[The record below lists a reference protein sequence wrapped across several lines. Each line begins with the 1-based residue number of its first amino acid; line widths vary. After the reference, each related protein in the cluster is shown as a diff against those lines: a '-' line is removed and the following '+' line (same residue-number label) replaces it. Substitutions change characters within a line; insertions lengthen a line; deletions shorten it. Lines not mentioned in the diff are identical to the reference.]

1 MKKNNNH
8 ITIEDLAA
16 MVKCGF
22 DQTATKEDLKELAT
36 RVELLATKVELNDV
50 KRTVRDIAEELN
62 AMHVDVRYIRSTTDA
77 LVHSDIA
84 QEDAIEDLT
93 SRVHR
98 VEKKVGLAQ

>member
-16 MVKCGF
+16 MVKRGF
-22 DQTATKEDLKELAT
+22 DQTATKEDVYKLTHRLD
-36 RVELLATKVELNDV
+36 RVEEIQKDML
-50 KRTVRDIAEELN
+50 EELN
-62 AMHVDVRYIRSTTDA
+62 VTHTDIRHIRSTTDA

-98 VEKKVGLAQ
+98 VEKKVGFTQ